1 MLNSENATAVN
12 YILFKTDVHTHTHTD
27 VHTHTHT
34 HTHKA
39 ITSFKGQSCLT
50 FCKLKAFLIF
60 MTLSQSAASHMQIQ

>member
-12 YILFKTDVHTHTHTD
+12 YILFKTDV
-27 VHTHTHT
+27 HTHT

-60 MTLSQSAASHMQIQ
+60 MTLSQSAASHVQIQ